1 MELGED
7 YGDITHKHTHLHF
20 EPETYKKTIDTA
32 LKDWCMEV
40 FEEGDGEEKCK
51 ELDQSVFN
59 EIITGTT
66 DEYNMSSIYKLL
78 SQLSTLKST
87 SLNDKISIVG
97 TKIILKTRN
106 NNIYQEEIKYKYEGG
121 TQELSTLIYL
131 KSDDKNDLNVSV
143 AEIEITQGG
152 FKTNFGQTNYPY
164 DANGETNSLSELLNE
179 LKKINLDEIVNKNK
193 ELMENIDDTRK
204 EIDKR
209 KIPKPDTIT
218 GKRRLDNLE
227 KWDEDILRE
236 LVGLSAYLIIGISFG
251 IYCIYN
257 FFVLQLK

>member
-1 MELGED
+1 MADKTPVRVVLDASNVATGLAEFQSGDTLALSHGGTGTALSIGLAGQVLRVNANRDALEFVD
-7 YGDITHKHTHLHF
+7 SGDIDV
-20 EPETYKKTIDTA
+20 IASSD
-32 LKDWCMEV
+32 
-40 FEEGDGEEKCK
+40 
-51 ELDQSVFN
+51 S
-59 EIITGTT
+59 TGVQVQ
-66 DEYNMSSIYKLL
+66 D
-78 SQLSTLKST
+78 
-87 SLNDKISIVG
+87 
-97 TKIILKTRN
+97 
-106 NNIYQEEIKYKYEGG
+106 
-121 TQELSTLIYL
+121 
-131 KSDDKNDLNVSV
+131 DLNVSV
-143 AEIEITQGG
+143 AKIEITQGG

-164 DANGETNSLSELLNE
+164 DVYANDGTCSASELLNE

-209 KIPKPDTIT
+209 KIAKPDTIT

-257 FFVLQLK
+257 FFVVQLK